1 MIFKT
6 QQIKGQ
12 GRGHQIGFP
21 TINLAVPDT
30 LVLDEG
36 VYASWVTIND
46 VPYKGALH
54 YGAVPTFDQED
65 RSIEVFLLD
74 ETDET
79 IPETHGVVIEVDIVE
94 YIREVKKFS
103 DSFIL
108 SDQIAKD
115 VSRVRSILS

>member
-21 TINLAVPDT
+21 TINLEIPSD

-54 YGAVPTFDQED
+54 YGAIPTFDQKD
-65 RSIEVFLLD
+65 RTIEVFLLD

-79 IPETHGVVIEVDIVE
+79 VPETHGVVIEVDIVE

>member
-21 TINLAVPDT
+21 TINLEIPSD

-54 YGAVPTFDQED
+54 YGAIPTFDQED

-79 IPETHGVVIEVDIVE
+79 VPETHGVVIEVDIVE

>member
-1 MIFKT
+1 M
-6 QQIKGQ
+6 
-12 GRGHQIGFP
+12 
-21 TINLAVPDT
+21 
-30 LVLDEG
+30 
-36 VYASWVTIND
+36 
-46 VPYKGALH
+46 
-54 YGAVPTFDQED
+54 
-65 RSIEVFLLD
+65 LD

>member
-21 TINLAVPDT
+21 TINLEIPSD

-54 YGAVPTFDQED
+54 YGAIPTFDQED

-79 IPETHGVVIEVDIVE
+79 IPNTHGVVIEVDIVE

>member
-21 TINLAVPDT
+21 TINLEIPSD

-54 YGAVPTFDQED
+54 YGAIPTFDQED

>member
-21 TINLAVPDT
+21 TINLEIPSD

-54 YGAVPTFDQED
+54 YGAIPTFDQED
-65 RSIEVFLLD
+65 RSIEVF
-74 ETDET
+74 
-79 IPETHGVVIEVDIVE
+79 
-94 YIREVKKFS
+94 F
-103 DSFIL
+103 
-108 SDQIAKD
+108 A
-115 VSRVRSILS
+115 